1 MNRFYRLTTFARF
14 PALAAGLIIL
24 GSLAFTPAQAA
35 EGSPFAGKDKA
46 AIEKIVH
53 DYILENPEVLIE
65 AIQGLDKK
73 RQAASLAERQAV
85 IEKSHKAIYNNP
97 DDFVAG
103 NPKGDVTIVEF
114 FDYQCGYCKRSFEP
128 LMAFVKK
135 DGNIRLVLKEFPIL
149 GPVSLEASKA
159 AIAANKQGLYMEMHK
174 ALFSHKGQI
183 DSQAIFD
190 IAETIGLDMEK
201 LKKDMADPA
210 IADMVSRQYNLAE
223 TLKIDGTPAFIVGG
237 ELYPGAADHDRLEA
251 MANAARGS

>member
-1 MNRFYRLTTFARF
+1 MTRFRRLPTFLCV
-14 PALAAGLIIL
+14 PALAAGLVFF
-24 GSLAFTPAQAA
+24 GSLPFMSAQAA
-35 EGSPFAGKDKA
+35 DGPRFEGKDKA

-65 AIQGLDKK
+65 AMHELDKK
-73 RQAASLAERQAV
+73 QQAANLAETQAV

-128 LMAFVKK
+128 LMEFVKG

-159 AIAANKQGLYMEMHK
+159 AIAANKQGLYLEMHE

-183 DSQAIFD
+183 DSQAILD
-190 IAETIGLDMEK
+190 IAESVGLDIKK

-210 IADMVSRQYNLAE
+210 IADMVSRQYSLAE

-251 MANAARGS
+251 MVKAARGS

>member
-1 MNRFYRLTTFARF
+1 MNRFYRLTAFARF
-14 PALAAGLIIL
+14 PALSICLIFF
-24 GSLAFTPAQAA
+24 GSLPFMPAQAA
-35 EGSPFAGKDKA
+35 DGPPFVGKDKA

-65 AIQGLDKK
+65 AMRELDKK
-73 RQAASLAERQAV
+73 QQAADLAESQVV
-85 IEKSHKAIYNNP
+85 IEKNHKAIYNNP

-128 LMAFVKK
+128 LMAFVKG

-159 AIAANKQGLYMEMHK
+159 AIAAKRQGLYFEMHK

-183 DSQAIFD
+183 DSQAIIE

-251 MANAARGS
+251 MVKAARGS